1 MRFAPSVF
9 LLAAWISMGAGCGLQ
24 PAAKDQP
31 KRPVTQAVTPALE
44 ASPAGTEDK
53 STPTPIDRNAQVV
66 VLGYHRVV
74 DKVRHP
80 DTEITPR
87 DFEAQMQQI
96 KDAGISVI
104 SVKDFLAW
112 RRGEKNIPPKSA
124 IITLDDGWNTTYHV
138 TWPILRKSAY
148 PFTSFIYTDY
158 VKGGPKSGGG

>member
-9 LLAAWISMGAGCGLQ
+9 VLAAWIFHGTGCGLQ

-53 STPTPIDRNAQVV
+53 LTPMPIDRNAQVV

-74 DKVRHP
+74 NKVRHP

-104 SVKDFLAW
+104 SMKDLSCLAS
-112 RRGEKNIPPKSA
+112 RRKKHS
-124 IITLDDGWNTTYHV
+124 T
-138 TWPILRKSAY
+138 
-148 PFTSFIYTDY
+148 
-158 VKGGPKSGGG
+158 